1 MKEIQGNYFLLIEG
15 VRSGYVIESIS
26 VLCLDDLITNNNIIQ
41 TK

>member
-26 VLCLDDLITNNNIIQ
+26 ALCLEDLITTNIVIQ